1 MPGAT
6 ATVRVDVRAVMPS
19 EPREFKETTSVEDGD
34 RIQMRV
40 RVSGADAG
48 KVPVKLSLARGPRE
62 RLAVRAMVVGAA
74 EDEKA
79 MVESPSP
86 DPIRLENIR
95 YSCSFPPKTF
105 CPAGD
110 VRVSDDNSY
119 DLTFAVSSESPPIV
133 LSGVIQTGDR
143 PPSGDPPQGGDQQA
157 G

>member
-40 RVSGADAG
+40 RVSGVEKG

-62 RLAVRAMVVGAA
+62 RLALRAMVEGAS
-74 EDEKA
+74 DGEKA
-79 MVESPSP
+79 MVESSSP
-86 DPIRLENIR
+86 DPIRLANVL
-95 YSCSFPPKTF
+95 YNCSFPPKTI
-105 CPAGD
+105 CPAED
-110 VRVSDDNSY
+110 VRMDDDSY
-119 DLTFAVSSESPPIV
+119 DFTFAVSAESPPIV

-143 PPSGDPPQGGDQQA
+143 PPSGDPP
-157 G
+157 